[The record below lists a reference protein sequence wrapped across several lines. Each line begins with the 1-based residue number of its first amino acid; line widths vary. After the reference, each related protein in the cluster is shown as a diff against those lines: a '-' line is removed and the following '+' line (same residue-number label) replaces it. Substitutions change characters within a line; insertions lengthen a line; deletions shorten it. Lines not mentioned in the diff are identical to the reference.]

1 MKAIKISGY
10 FIGIFFIL
18 ILWSG
23 EKVEAKGF
31 SSGSAISGVSGAGSP
46 VNNSGTPS
54 GNTKRSGRCGELT
67 ERLRLPEPEEDKK
80 RRFGSRNKRGG
91 RKKKKRGKKFGNK
104 GKKKKIKLLRDS
116 PAGFPSVKGVTKKK
130 DSETRK
136 AAEDFSGITEK
147 EMIQVSENKTE
158 VIRIERLDDIPLL
171 ISVMMQME
179 LHKSLDRQI
188 PSHWKQR
195 NLSWGMTCI
204 IWLAYI
210 LSEGDHRKVT
220 VREYIKNLSVSL
232 SMITGS
238 EVEEYDFTDDRL
250 GILLKHLSKKPCW
263 DKIEKDIS
271 ERSIEAYKLPVDTIR
286 CDATTVSGNHAVEED
301 GLFQKG
307 VSKDNPRL
315 PQIKIMTGALDPLGM
330 PLATDVVAGQN
341 ADDTLYVP
349 VIKRMNEYL
358 KNNDVLYVGDTKMS
372 ASGTRLYIKGLGEHY
387 LCPLPHTGN
396 IAQNMEKWVKIG
408 IMKAR
413 QGALNDVYMEK
424 NGEEKRVAS
433 GYEFER
439 ILSGESDGK
448 KIKGME
454 RVLIVNS
461 PAHAKSQAAGLE
473 KRLENAIKKLY
484 ALTPQRGPG
493 KRQIADEKTLKDAIN
508 RILKQHKVEGMLFLK
523 YEKEVENT
531 EKYIGK
537 GRGGKNRKKQTIEKI
552 RYQVLSV
559 RRNEYRIKREKE
571 RQGWK
576 VFVTDVSPER
586 LDFNGA
592 VKCYRKEYRVERIF
606 NRLKSRMNIAPLF
619 VRKDDQIRGMT
630 HLLTLG
636 ARVLT
641 LMEYVVRRSLQE
653 NQAVLKGLYPENPKK
668 TTDMPTSEKLLNAF
682 SNINLTF
689 LKMHGDITRCLTPLT
704 SLQQEILKRLK
715 LENFVYKNLEITKSP
730 VILNKW

>member
-1 MKAIKISGY
+1 MKAVKILGF

-18 ILWSG
+18 ILWPS

-31 SSGSAISGVSGAGSP
+31 STGFVTNGASGTERP
-46 VNNSGTPS
+46 VNNPGTP
-54 GNTKRSGRCGELT
+54 KRGGRCGEVAGKP
-67 ERLRLPEPEEDKK
+67 RLPEPEEDKK
-80 RRFGSRNKRGG
+80 RRCGSRKKRPG

-104 GKKKKIKLLRDS
+104 GKTRLLRDS
-116 PAGFPSVKGVTKKK
+116 STDYSSIKGAAEKK
-130 DSETRK
+130 DIKPKK
-136 AAEDFSGITEK
+136 AAGDFCGITEK
-147 EMIQVSENKTE
+147 VMAEVYENKTE

-179 LHKSLDRQI
+179 LHKSLDRHI
-188 PSHWKQR
+188 PFHWKQR
-195 NLSWGMTCI
+195 NLSWGLTCI

-210 LSEGDHRKVT
+210 LSEGDHRKVA
-220 VREYIKNLSVSL
+220 VRDYIKNLSVSL
-232 SMITGS
+232 SMITGC

-250 GILLKHLSKKPCW
+250 GILLKHLSKKAYW
-263 DKIEKDIS
+263 DEIEKDIS
-271 ERSIEAYKLPVDTIR
+271 ERSIEAYKLPVETVR
-286 CDATTVSGNHAVEED
+286 CDATTVSGNHAVKEG

-307 VSKDNPRL
+307 VSKDNPKL

-330 PLATDVVAGQN
+330 PLASDVVAGQN

-372 ASGTRLYIKGLGEHY
+372 ASGTRLYIKGLEKHY

-396 IAQNMEKWVKIG
+396 TAKNMEKWIKIG

-413 QGALNDVYMEK
+413 QGTLNEVCMEK

-433 GYEFER
+433 GYEFEHT
-439 ILSGESDGK
+439 LSGELDGK
-448 KIKGME
+448 KIEGME
-454 RVLIVNS
+454 RMLIVKS

-473 KRLENAIKKLY
+473 KRLKNAIKKLY

-493 KRQIADEKTLKDAIN
+493 KRQITDEKTLKEAIDK
-508 RILKQHKVEGMLFLK
+508 ILKQHKVEGLLSFT
-523 YEKEVENT
+523 YEKEVEII

-537 GRGGKNRKKQTIEKI
+537 GRGSKNREKQITEKV
-552 RYQVLSV
+552 RYQMLSV
-559 RRNEYRIKREKE
+559 RRNEYRIKREKK

-576 VFVTDVSPER
+576 VFVTNVSPKR
-586 LDFNGA
+586 LDFSGA

-619 VRKDDQIRGMT
+619 VRKNDQVRGMT

-641 LMEYVVRRSLQE
+641 LMEYVVRRSLRR
-653 NQAVLKGLYPENPKK
+653 NQSVLQGLYPENPKK
-668 TTDMPTSEKLLNAF
+668 TTDMPTSEKLLSAF

-689 LKMHGDITRCLTPLT
+689 LKTQENITRCLTPLT
-704 SLQQEILKRLK
+704 GLQREILKRLG
-715 LENFVYKNLEITKSP
+715 LENFVYENFEITKSP